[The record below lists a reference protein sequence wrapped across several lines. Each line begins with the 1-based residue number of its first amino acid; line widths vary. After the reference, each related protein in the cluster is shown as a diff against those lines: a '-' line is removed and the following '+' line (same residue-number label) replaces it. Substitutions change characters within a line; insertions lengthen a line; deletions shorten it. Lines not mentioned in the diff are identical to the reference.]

1 MAEQSQ
7 TSHRK
12 SGQTPWQAQQAG
24 EAPRAPQS
32 AWEAAA
38 PRLKRATTEPDPSP
52 ITDWASI

>member
-7 TSHRK
+7 IPHPK
-12 SGQTPWQAQQAG
+12 SDQTPWQPQQAG
-24 EAPRAPQS
+24 AAPRAPQS

-38 PRLKRATTEPDPSP
+38 PRLKRATAEPDPSP